1 MAASPHASVAATVA
15 TDRNAVAE
23 FADGAV
29 VANALF
35 DAAPVSLAL
44 GVPRVVR
51 EPAKR
56 DDRRRAGVPDEPRA
70 TTAQGSSPVHLATPQ
85 ARCGEA
91 DAQEVRAHR
100 QLSALAPPTL
110 PLRRLYVAWR
120 VCFSFFSICLN
131 NCPTFGVLNIPLAV
145 ILSSCVT
152 YIQNTECILHTM
164 YSVCYIH
171 TEYRYIRLRSV
182 CIFSSF
188 LVFRTKSTLTNGNF
202 MGVMNV
208 LMQLRKVCNH
218 PNLFEP
224 RPVTS
229 PLQLEPIVY
238 TTSSCVFNIIEDSPH
253 EVCL

>member
-1 MAASPHASVAATVA
+1 MAASPHTSVAATVA
-15 TDRNAVAE
+15 PYRDAVAE

-29 VANALF
+29 VADALP
-35 DAAPVSLAL
+35 DASPVPLEL

-51 EPAKR
+51 EPAER
-56 DDRRRAGVPDEPRA
+56 DDRRRAGVPDEPCA
-70 TTAQGSSPVHLATPQ
+70 ATAQGSSPVHLATPQ

-110 PLRRLYVAWR
+110 PLRRLHVARR
-120 VCFSFFSICLN
+120 VCFSLLFSICL
-131 NCPTFGVLNIPLAV
+131 
-145 ILSSCVT
+145 
-152 YIQNTECILHTM
+152 
-164 YSVCYIH
+164 
-171 TEYRYIRLRSV
+171 
-182 CIFSSF
+182 F
-188 LVFRTKSTLTNGNF
+188 LVFSISIFPRQLSFPLLLHSLLRYTLFVHFFRTKSTLTNGNF

-218 PNLFEP
+218 PNLFEL

-229 PLQLEPIVY
+229 PLQLDPIVY
-238 TTSSCVFNIIEDSPH
+238 TTSSYVFNIIEDSPH